1 MLKEIWTEIPNWEGL
16 YEVSNFGRARNAR
29 TKKLK
34 PHDFNNY
41 GYARVQCYDGER
53 RAKLFIH
60 RLVAGLFVLG
70 KEANLV
76 VNHKDGDKTNNIYT
90 NLEWVTR
97 SYNNSHAL
105 SIGLKEAKRKNTP
118 CKLKLL
124 CGTEIF
130 FESIVD
136 CAKSIGLS
144 DKRLHHLI
152 KTQKGFIPEIDATI
166 SKCVSND

>member
-16 YEVSNFGRARNAR
+16 YEVSNFGRARNAK

-41 GYARVQCYDGER
+41 GYARVQCYNGES

-60 RLVAGLFVLG
+60 RLVAELFVSG
-70 KEANLV
+70 KQEGFV
-76 VNHKDGDKTNNIYT
+76 VNHKDGDKTNNIFT

-105 SIGLKEAKRKNTP
+105 TNGLKEAKKKNTP
-118 CKLKLL
+118 CKLTLK
-124 CGTEIF
+124 CGTELF
-130 FESIVD
+130 FETVMA
-136 CAKSIGLS
+136 CARSIGLS

-152 KTQKGFIPEIDATI
+152 KTQNGFIPEIDAVI